1 MFVAFSYSCRRAYGK
16 LDPYS
21 QVPELIRRGLATILA
36 RNAPVSTGDIPADS
50 FAIFRVYVSVT
61 LSALNLESASFRES
75 LDIALST
82 LDIFIF
88 IFKLSS
94 ALSSRTSYADLYLSY
109 ASLVFRTLCRHE

>member
-1 MFVAFSYSCRRAYGK
+1 K

-21 QVPELIRRGLATILA
+21 QLLILIRRVISTILA

-61 LSALNLESASFRES
+61 LSALNLESAAFRES

-82 LDIFIF
+82 PDIFTF
-88 IFKLSS
+88 IFKLST
-94 ALSSRTSYADLYLSY
+94 ALTSRTYYVVLFLSCP
-109 ASLVFRTLCRHE
+109 LQVFRTLYRHE